1 MMRDFDKKLYPNTYN
16 YVKDNIVEG
25 VRCNRCGTP
34 VLISEVE
41 GYTYQCMHC
50 DEDLSTF
57 ETYKSSDTYSADEFN
72 DICNDTLAELLL
84 DEERS
89 YALKC
94 FRVYSR
100 TGNRLEESFKPST
113 SFDNSEI
120 NKNDKVIVYNADIT
134 KTHAYSILYIIKSNE
149 VDIYAELHK
158 QLTDGLFKKS
168 NVDRIEEVYSIRDG
182 LDADFYNDKDKM
194 RDFVKLSKSEFLR
207 SYSYITEKA
216 YDNTISL
223 TF

>member
-1 MMRDFDKKLYPNTYN
+1 MIKNFDKKLYPHTYN
-16 YVKDNIVEG
+16 YVMNNIVEG
-25 VRCNRCGTP
+25 VRCNRCGTT
-34 VLISEVE
+34 VLLSEVE

-57 ETYKSSDTYSADEFN
+57 ETYKSNDTYSADEF
-72 DICNDTLAELLL
+72 DIICNDTLTELLL

-89 YALKC
+89 YVLKC
-94 FRVYSR
+94 FKVYSR
-100 TGNRLEESFKPST
+100 TGSRLRESFKPST
-113 SFDNSEI
+113 SFDNSE
-120 NKNDKVIVYNADIT
+120 NGKNDKVIVYNADIT
-134 KTHAYSILYIIKSNE
+134 KTHAYSILYIIKSDE

-168 NVDRIEEVYSIRDG
+168 DVDRIEEVYSTRDS
-182 LDADFYNDKDKM
+182 LDADFYDDKDKM

-216 YDNTISL
+216 YDNTNSL
-223 TF
+223 IF

>member
-25 VRCNRCGTP
+25 VRCNRCGTT

-134 KTHAYSILYIIKSNE
+134 KTHAYIILYIIKSNE

-168 NVDRIEEVYSIRDG
+168 NVDRIEEVYSIRDSC
-182 LDADFYNDKDKM
+182 DADFYDDKDKM

>member
-1 MMRDFDKKLYPNTYN
+1 MRDFDKKLYPNTYN

-25 VRCNRCGTP
+25 VRCNRCGTT

-50 DEDLSTF
+50 DEDLSTS
-57 ETYKSSDTYSADEFN
+57 ETYKSNDTYSADEFN
-72 DICNDTLAELLL
+72 DICNDTLTELSL

-94 FRVYSR
+94 FRIFSR
-100 TGNRLEESFKPST
+100 TGSRLRESFKPST

-120 NKNDKVIVYNADIT
+120 GKNDKVIVYSVDIT
-134 KTHAYSILYIIKSNE
+134 NTHAYSILYIIKSNE

-168 NVDRIEEVYSIRDG
+168 NVDRIEEVYSIRDSC
-182 LDADFYNDKDKM
+182 DADFYNDKDKM
-194 RDFVKLSKSEFLR
+194 RDYKTLSKTEFLR
-207 SYSYITEKA
+207 SYSYLTEKA
-216 YDNTISL
+216 YDNTMKL
-223 TF
+223 TY

>member
-1 MMRDFDKKLYPNTYN
+1 MRDFDKELYPNTYN

-25 VRCNRCGTP
+25 VRCNRCGTT
-34 VLISEVE
+34 VLKSEVE

-50 DEDLSTF
+50 DGDLSTF

-168 NVDRIEEVYSIRDG
+168 NVDRIEEVYSIRDSC
-182 LDADFYNDKDKM
+182 DADFYNDKDKM

>member
-1 MMRDFDKKLYPNTYN
+1 M
-16 YVKDNIVEG
+16 
-25 VRCNRCGTP
+25 
-34 VLISEVE
+34 
-41 GYTYQCMHC
+41 
-50 DEDLSTF
+50 
-57 ETYKSSDTYSADEFN
+57 
-72 DICNDTLAELLL
+72 
-84 DEERS
+84 
-89 YALKC
+89 
-94 FRVYSR
+94 
-100 TGNRLEESFKPST
+100 EESFKPST

-168 NVDRIEEVYSIRDG
+168 NVDRIEEVYSIRDSC
-182 LDADFYNDKDKM
+182 DADFYNDKDKM

>member
-1 MMRDFDKKLYPNTYN
+1 MRDFDKELYPNTYN

-25 VRCNRCGTP
+25 VRCNRCGTT
-34 VLISEVE
+34 VLKSEVE

-168 NVDRIEEVYSIRDG
+168 NVDRIEEV
-182 LDADFYNDKDKM
+182 
-194 RDFVKLSKSEFLR
+194 
-207 SYSYITEKA
+207 
-216 YDNTISL
+216 
-223 TF
+223 